1 MGDIRHM
8 ETKTTVRSQAA
19 CGLTVLE
26 LLVSITIVA
35 LLASL
40 GIPALRDL
48 ALNSQ
53 RVAAA
58 NSLVA
63 AIQLARSAAVT
74 RNATTTLCPSD
85 DANSCVPAAT
95 AGNRWI
101 VAAFDGSHEIPG
113 AGPGEPLR
121 VIDLTFTGD
130 IISNRAAFEFRPF
143 PLRSTNGTIRLCDP
157 RGGAAQR
164 SIVISTS
171 GRPRVSRP
179 SSQTGFTECTNR

>member
-1 MGDIRHM
+1 MGDILHIEPKQTM
-8 ETKTTVRSQAA
+8 RSQSAH
-19 CGLTVLE
+19 GLTVLE
-26 LLVSITIVA
+26 LLVSITIIA

-48 ALNSQ
+48 ALNTQ

-63 AIQLARSAAVT
+63 AIQLAKSAAVT

-85 DANSCVPAAT
+85 DANSCLTGGT

-101 VAAFDGSHEIPG
+101 VAAFDGSPGIPL
-113 AGPGEPLR
+113 AQPGRPIR
-121 VIDLTFTGD
+121 VIDLTFSGD
-130 IISNRAAFEFRPF
+130 IISNRSEFEFRPF

-157 RGGAAQR
+157 RGGAAER
-164 SIVISTS
+164 AIVISTS

-179 SSQTGFTECTNR
+179 SSQTGYSECANQ